1 MGDKEKSVFSIFLS
15 LGSNLG
21 DREKNIEKA
30 YKKIEKQIGEIK
42 SSSAFF
48 YSSPVGFISNND
60 FVNAVCEVLTKMDI
74 YSTFAATQLIEKE
87 IGRVDKSINDHYS
100 DRVIDIDIILAGE
113 LVINTPQLTIPH
125 PKFHERNFVL
135 SPLCE
140 IAPDVIHPILKKSIR
155 EIKNE
160 LNEKFI

>member
-1 MGDKEKSVFSIFLS
+1 MGDTENSVFSIFLS

-21 DREKNIEKA
+21 DREKNIKKA

-48 YSSPVGFISNND
+48 YSSPVGFISNNE
-60 FVNAVCEVLTKMDI
+60 FANTVCEVSTTMDI
-74 YSTFAATQLIEKE
+74 YSIFAATQLIEKE
-87 IGRVDKSINDHYS
+87 IGRVDKSIKNYYS
-100 DRVIDIDIILAGE
+100 DRIIDIDIILIGE

-160 LNEKFI
+160 LNEKSI